1 VLNVLL
7 VGAGGFFGASSRYLV
22 SGLVEKLFTGVFPA
36 GTLAVNVIGSFIAG
50 FALEFGLFS
59 GGMPPRMRL
68 ALVTG
73 FLGGFTTFSTFSW
86 ETAALLGDRGW
97 LFGALNIVLNILL
110 CLTGVWLGKT
120 LAHFLY
126 GGVL

>member
-1 VLNVLL
+1 M
-7 VGAGGFFGASSRYLV
+7 
-22 SGLVEKLFTGVFPA
+22 EKLFSGAIPA
-36 GTLAVNVIGSFIAG
+36 GTLAVNVLGSFIAG
-50 FALEFGLFS
+50 FSLEFGLFS
-59 GGMPPRMRL
+59 GGIPPRMRL

-86 ETAALLGDRGW
+86 ETAAAALLGDRGW
-97 LFGALNIVLNILL
+97 LFGALNITLNILL

-126 GGVL
+126 GGAL